1 MVLRIFFSFAFGYLL
16 GSVCSAYLIAKLVKG
31 VDIRRV
37 GTGNPGAANVYRE
50 VGKPWGI
57 LVWVFDTA
65 KGALAMFVAAKLTNN
80 FPKPVGIWILF
91 LALVGVVAIAG
102 HCWSIF
108 LSFKGGKG
116 VATSGGAVLYLAP
129 KLFPL
134 VLLLY
139 FFVQRKGPRSAP
151 LLLLAIVVFFVFLIF
166 LYPHCYLW
174 LVPAVLFLIGIG
186 VLANVSALKEMRR

>member
-1 MVLRIFFSFAFGYLL
+1 MVFRIFGSFVFAYLL
-16 GSVCSAYLIAKLVKG
+16 GSIPFAYLIAKLVKG
-31 VDIRRV
+31 VDIRRI
-37 GTGNPGAANVYRE
+37 GTGNPGAANVFRE

-57 LVWVFDTA
+57 LVWIFDTG
-65 KGALAMFVAAKLTNN
+65 KGA
-80 FPKPVGIWILF
+80 
-91 LALVGVVAIAG
+91 
-102 HCWSIF
+102 
-108 LSFKGGKG
+108 
-116 VATSGGAVLYLAP
+116 ATSGGAVLYLAP

-166 LYPHCYLW
+166 LYPHCYQW

-186 VLANVSALKEMRR
+186 AFANISAIKEMKR

>member
-16 GSVCSAYLIAKLVKG
+16 GSVCSAYLIAKLV
-31 VDIRRV
+31 
-37 GTGNPGAANVYRE
+37 
-50 VGKPWGI
+50 
-57 LVWVFDTA
+57 
-65 KGALAMFVAAKLTNN
+65 
-80 FPKPVGIWILF
+80 
-91 LALVGVVAIAG
+91 
-102 HCWSIF
+102 
-108 LSFKGGKG
+108 KG